1 MKSRIK
7 ILSTV
12 IFLSVATSAFGQ
24 GVGQDSLTVD
34 KAVSMV
40 LATNPSI
47 QQAVEQINATE
58 AGVGVSRSSLYPE
71 GGVSLGYTRIGP
83 VPAFSFPGF
92 GNILLAPANNYDE
105 HIGFSGT
112 VYDFDKRQKSIDL
125 SKTQVESA
133 KDRLELVRQEL
144 AYRTIQTFYSILVLE
159 RSIRVQNDEI
169 GNLNQHLLMTKKRVE
184 AGTATDFDVL
194 TTQVRVAAAENQK
207 IGLENS
213 LENAKIALR
222 RLLGFAPGSPINLAG
237 QFDETPVTL
246 NVDSLTAVALR
257 NRVEVKAADDQIA
270 TARAQY
276 NVASAIYN
284 PSLNVAFV
292 YGFKNGYEPN
302 LNAWRGNFAAAAQLQ
317 VPISGVIPFFGGYRR
332 DNMEQQA
339 SAEIKAAQSSRSV
352 VEDLV
357 KADVEKGVS
366 DLHSAV
372 DKLQTTNV
380 AVQQAESALSLA
392 RIRYEA
398 GTVTNLD
405 LLDAETAL
413 AQARLSRLQALFNFV
428 IGRYELEQAVGEKA
442 W

>member
-144 AYRTIQTFYSILVLE
+144 AYRTIQTFYSILFLE